1 MNVRKCTASAKIYS
15 YRLHAHPTVEIVCQ
29 IEGETRTEV
38 GDRSLTLHPGE
49 ILLIPAGVPHRGV
62 SDGGFRDLALC
73 IRNAEFDAVELL
85 CDSAGTVTSVISVI
99 ARLLLE
105 QESGYEAEADL
116 LAQAVCRMIADRI
129 GASRGSPDVERVRNE
144 LYANLSRSDLSVS
157 ELIARTGY
165 DKDYFRRRFKKE
177 TGKTPSEYLT
187 DLRMTYAKELLS
199 DQKHLPVKAIAESC
213 GFSDSLYFS
222 TCFKRHCGMSPLAY
236 RKSRA
241 E

>member
-1 MNVRKCTASAKIYS
+1 MNVKKCTASAEIS
-15 YRLHAHPTVEIVCQ
+15 GYRLHTHSTVEIVCQ
-29 IEGETRTEV
+29 IEGEARTEV

-49 ILLIPAGVPHRGV
+49 ILLIPAGVPHKGT
-62 SDGGFRDLALC
+62 SDGVFRDLALC
-73 IRNAEFDAVELL
+73 VQNAEFDAVELL
-85 CDSAGTVTSVISVI
+85 CDSAGTITSVISVI

-105 QESGYEAEADL
+105 KENGYEAAADL
-116 LAQAVCRMIADRI
+116 LSQAVCRMIADRI

-144 LYANLSRSDLSVS
+144 LYANLSRCDLSVS
-157 ELIARTGY
+157 ELIAKTGY